1 MRLTTKIVL
10 GIIAAAF
17 LIAIGCI
24 CYLSLNYDGGR
35 KAGLILKEET
45 AGIDISGQKVIEIY
59 ADTIPAKD
67 GRGDKDKYYVIF
79 DGLINI
85 QPVTNEGDKG
95 KLYIPEQLKEYLEI
109 STVHDKTILRVKT
122 AELLANHYKNGIPS
136 PAAIRELNFTVYA
149 DSYVDIRSRV
159 DGLRANVQ
167 GLKAGSINIEILRGD
182 LNIENCEADI
192 ITPAIRDWGSFVMK
206 NSKTKVFNAD
216 LDYLQNWK
224 IEQCDIDTE
233 NLTGSGNHDVEV
245 PATECRVMN
254 WNPKNEKASLNVS
267 LGSDTARVVFP

>member
-10 GIIAAAF
+10 GIIAAVF
-17 LIAIGCI
+17 LSAIGYI
-24 CYLSLNYDGGR
+24 CYLSLSYDGE
-35 KAGLILKEET
+35 KKTGLILKEET

-59 ADTIPAKD
+59 ADTIPMKD
-67 GRGDKDKYYVIF
+67 GRGNKDRYYVIF
-79 DGLINI
+79 DGHINI
-85 QPVTNEGDKG
+85 QPVTNEGEKG
-95 KLYIPEQLKEYLEI
+95 KLEIPEQLKEYLEI
-109 STVHDKTILRVKT
+109 STLHDKTILRVKT
-122 AELLANHYKNGIPS
+122 AELLADHYKNEIPY
-136 PAAIRELNFTVYA
+136 PAAIRGLNITVYA
-149 DSYVDIRSRV
+149 DSCVDIRSRV

-167 GLKAGSINIEILRGD
+167 GLKAGSINIDILRGD

-192 ITPAIRDWGSFVMK
+192 ITPIIRDWGSFVMK

-216 LDYLQNWK
+216 LDYLQNWR

-233 NLTGSGNHDVEV
+233 NLTGSGNHNIIL
-245 PATECRVMN
+245 PASECRVMN